1 MSKGRRQ
8 PPHRVPRWS
17 AAAATM
23 GTVPLYALG
32 LGGPGA
38 REPWD
43 GRIMAEQQFCLRWNN
58 FQANIVS
65 SFETLLDREEFVD
78 VTLSAEGKSLKAH
91 RVLLS
96 ACSPYFRDLFRD
108 LPAHQHPV
116 IVLRDTSFTE
126 LKSLL
131 SFIYHGEVNVSQE
144 RLGLLLKTAEAL
156 RIKGLAQDKK
166 TSDNEQFGSLI
177 NSPEKEPEEGL
188 DRGEHRGGG
197 SGSPAQSLAFPGI
210 GGSVLAPANPL
221 VPLEP
226 PSHKPHLLH
235 SPPAKRRKP
244 VPSPLG
250 APPGSTP
257 PTREN
262 NVSQPP
268 PVTSSSHEEDTS
280 ARVINLTMGAT
291 NSSGSP
297 SPRIIPKAELSSPRL
312 LPKNEL
318 NDEEEGPGRGCIG
331 GGSSSGGGGSGGG
344 AESSDHE
351 GEELQEEDCKVPPD
365 LHGLPHLSAAV
376 QNFVPYIAAAAATAG
391 SSQLETFPGP
401 SGVLPPASQAGWRG
415 GHSESS
421 DTSAQDSHGPLSS
434 LHSSPVSL
442 FFPPRTWSPSTA
454 GLRPQLSLPPLAPLT
469 FPQSS
474 SSPHGSSAAA
484 MAAQLSPMR
493 PRTLRP
499 SHRPAH
505 CPACGRYF
513 TFGHNMKAHLK
524 RCPKNAQ
531 RSPMVTS
538 VTSVISAPVTT
549 ISVKPEYDTNHTS
562 PSVSPS
568 ILAEKLTATDNGEG
582 LRAASN

>member
-421 DTSAQDSHGPLSS
+421 DTSAQGHTNKPACYVCGKVISNLQNLYKHIRTIHQRQVSRCDHCGSVFRNAESARKHVLKMHRNDLSPHRGLSMVEPVVSGNWNQSTCTTATTTTTTTTSSS
-434 LHSSPVSL
+434 LVE
-442 FFPPRTWSPSTA
+442 
-454 GLRPQLSLPPLAPLT
+454 QL
-469 FPQSS
+469 QQQ
-474 SSPHGSSAAA
+474 H
-484 MAAQLSPMR
+484 
-493 PRTLRP
+493 
-499 SHRPAH
+499 
-505 CPACGRYF
+505 
-513 TFGHNMKAHLK
+513 
-524 RCPKNAQ
+524 
-531 RSPMVTS
+531 
-538 VTSVISAPVTT
+538 
-549 ISVKPEYDTNHTS
+549 SVKNED
-562 PSVSPS
+562 
-568 ILAEKLTATDNGEG
+568 LT
-582 LRAASN
+582 

>member
-1 MSKGRRQ
+1 
-8 PPHRVPRWS
+8 
-17 AAAATM
+17 
-23 GTVPLYALG
+23 
-32 LGGPGA
+32 
-38 REPWD
+38 
-43 GRIMAEQQFCLRWNN
+43 MAEQQFCLRWNN

-166 TSDNEQFGSLI
+166 TSDNEQFGSLTS
-177 NSPEKEPEEGL
+177 SPEKEPEEGL
-188 DRGEHRGGG
+188 DRGELRGGG
-197 SGSPAQSLAFPGI
+197 SGSPAHSLVFAGI
-210 GGSVLAPANPL
+210 GSSVLAPGNPL

-226 PSHKPHLLH
+226 PSHKPPHLLH
-235 SPPAKRRKP
+235 SPPTKRRKP
-244 VPSPLG
+244 SLQSPL
-250 APPGSTP
+250 APPGPTP
-257 PTREN
+257 PIREN
-262 NVSQPP
+262 SVSQAPP
-268 PVTSSSHEEDTS
+268 LSSSSAEEES
-280 ARVINLTMGAT
+280 PNRVINLTMGAT
-291 NSSGSP
+291 NSVSGGSP
-297 SPRIIPKAELSSPRL
+297 SPRIVPKAEFSMSSPRIM
-312 LPKNEL
+312 PKSEL
-318 NDEEEGPGRGCIG
+318 NDEEDGPGRG
-331 GGSSSGGGGSGGG
+331 SNSGGGGSGIGEG
-344 AESSDHE
+344 SDHE
-351 GEELQEEDCKVPPD
+351 GEEPHDEESPDHDLKAPPD
-365 LHGLPHLSAAV
+365 LHGLPQHLSAAV
-376 QNFVPYIAAAAATAG
+376 QNFVPYVAAAAAAAG
-391 SSQLETFPGP
+391 SSQLDTFPGP

-421 DTSAQDSHGPLSS
+421 DTTAQDSPGPLSS

-442 FFPPRTWSPSTA
+442 FFPPRTWSPATA
-454 GLRPQLSLPPLAPLT
+454 GLRPQIPLPPLAPLSY
-469 FPQSS
+469 PQSS
-474 SSPHGSSAAA
+474 SGHGQPMAAA
-484 MAAQLSPMR
+484 AAAVAAQLSPMR

-531 RSPMVTS
+531 RPPLVSS
-538 VTSVISAPVTT
+538 VTQFVSTPVTT
-549 ISVKPEYDTNHTS
+549 ISVSPEYDANHTS

-568 ILAEKLTATDNGEG
+568 ILAEKLTASDNGEG